1 MNMEALTCAEEKE
14 ADDSPS
20 SAPSSASSSVSLSV
34 SKPAKRK
41 SSMFKSVFGSSKK
54 KKKKEQQED
63 EVDSFVEILPK
74 NHRLYLGV
82 LNENTERTFRLP

>member
-14 ADDSPS
+14 ADESPS

-54 KKKKEQQED
+54 KKEQQED
-63 EVDSFVEILPK
+63 EVDSFVELLPK